1 MLQVVNFLVKHHV
14 YIIRYNSYFSYRNQ
28 RQKTTII
35 AKKPLNLVLGVLCTC
50 WVSCVT
56 QENDLSSLFF
66 CDRCTFSLP
75 KPPLY
80 KTTTHTQLPK
90 DFFLGL
96 AASLLLR
103 RSHFITLTKGLRKGS
118 IKAGTVW
125 GYHLLYCQNP
135 GILTNLLSNPLLPTI
150 MLLLT
155 ISYALPYLRCTP
167 RFYLYS
173 LPLLVISH
181 RTGSLFF
188 TVA

>member
-1 MLQVVNFLVKHHV
+1 MSISLD
-14 YIIRYNSYFSYRNQ
+14 IIVISATGIRGKKNHNNS
-28 RQKTTII
+28 QKN
-35 AKKPLNLVLGVLCTC
+35 LNLVLGVLCTC

-125 GYHLLYCQNP
+125 GYHLLYCHNP
-135 GILTNLLSNPLLPTI
+135 GILTNLLSNPLLPTV

-155 ISYALPYLRCTP
+155 ISYALRYLRCTP

-181 RTGSLFF
+181 RTG
-188 TVA
+188 